1 MGLSDEGPFVG
12 CFRVPVASEEEAGNK
27 PQRRRPLRTH
37 VPAASHGSV
46 AAEYVRIFGGS
57 YQGIPKHFKGHKS
70 AAHPAPA
77 KSILTAIQ
85 VWQHNQQLEWAVVR
99 LPSHHYISVLGH
111 DLQKND
117 VATKRNTTALCPR
130 CGRIHPTYKLG
141 SPGHLQRCGLSV
153 RRAPKIGSHLGCT
166 CIGRKLHHTFR
177 PLSY

>member
-111 DLQKND
+111 DL
-117 VATKRNTTALCPR
+117 
-130 CGRIHPTYKLG
+130 
-141 SPGHLQRCGLSV
+141 
-153 RRAPKIGSHLGCT
+153 
-166 CIGRKLHHTFR
+166 
-177 PLSY
+177 